1 MSHCGVARRDN
12 TTKPTLIRRGN
23 PTEVLADW
31 IAISAHGNTEKSSN
45 VVAVA
50 GLIVFLRFPQKHR
63 LMMRHIRR
71 AIHAFDRKRR
81 DVRFALPRTVL
92 FGLIGVAT
100 IVVGGCAT
108 IAPRNVLPQ
117 ANAGQIELQGFH
129 NIRFWGDAP
138 VRDIQ
143 AIMMADAPKT
153 ETRGSAGTEKHK
165 PFANLLAISGGA
177 EDGAFGAGLLVGW
190 SDAGTRPVFDL
201 VTGVSSG
208 ALIAPFAF
216 LGREHDNQLREIFTK
231 YGRKDIF
238 TYNVPG
244 LLEGA
249 ALADDAPLA
258 QLIAKY
264 IDEDFIREIARE
276 RIKGRILLIGT
287 TNLDT
292 QRPVLW
298 DMGRIAMSN
307 DRDAISLFRKILLAS
322 ATLPG
327 LFPPV
332 RIQVRVGGQK
342 YDELHVD
349 GGVTRQV
356 FIAPSIFSFVS
367 QDQKSGRSATKQQL
381 YVIRNGKIDPEW
393 QAVNENVLS
402 ITQRSISTLIKNQ
415 GIGDLYRIYSVTK
428 RDGIDFNLASIPA
441 DFSDTSDEPFD
452 QKYMIALF
460 NRGYDLASH
469 TYSWTKAPPGLEL
482 ATQAHN

>member
-1 MSHCGVARRDN
+1 MSHCGPARRDN
-12 TTKPTLIRRGN
+12 TTKPTLIRRCYI
-23 PTEVLADW
+23 TEVPADW
-31 IAISAHGNTEKSSN
+31 TAISAHGNIKKSPN

-50 GLIVFLRFPQKHR
+50 GLIVPLRFPQKCR
-63 LMMRHIRR
+63 LAMRPIRR
-71 AIHAFDRKRR
+71 AIHAVDRKRR
-81 DVRFALPRTVL
+81 DTRFALPRTVL
-92 FGLIGVAT
+92 FGLIGLAT

-238 TYNVPG
+238 TYNVSG

-264 IDEDFIREIARE
+264 IDEDFIQEIARE

-298 DMGRIAMSN
+298 DMGRIAMRLACFARYCWHRRHFPGCFRRSGFRCGSA
-307 DRDAISLFRKILLAS
+307 DRSMTSCMSMEESPDRYSSRRRYFRLFRKLRNLNDPRPSS
-322 ATLPG
+322 ACT
-327 LFPPV
+327 
-332 RIQVRVGGQK
+332 
-342 YDELHVD
+342 
-349 GGVTRQV
+349 
-356 FIAPSIFSFVS
+356 
-367 QDQKSGRSATKQQL
+367 
-381 YVIRNGKIDPEW
+381 
-393 QAVNENVLS
+393 
-402 ITQRSISTLIKNQ
+402 
-415 GIGDLYRIYSVTK
+415 
-428 RDGIDFNLASIPA
+428 
-441 DFSDTSDEPFD
+441 
-452 QKYMIALF
+452 
-460 NRGYDLASH
+460 
-469 TYSWTKAPPGLEL
+469 
-482 ATQAHN
+482 

>member
-1 MSHCGVARRDN
+1 VPGLNLVQRQRFCRLLQSALRV
-12 TTKPTLIRRGN
+12 TLIGS
-23 PTEVLADW
+23 T
-31 IAISAHGNTEKSSN
+31 IALTA
-45 VVAVA
+45 
-50 GLIVFLRFPQKHR
+50 
-63 LMMRHIRR
+63 
-71 AIHAFDRKRR
+71 
-81 DVRFALPRTVL
+81 
-92 FGLIGVAT
+92 
-100 IVVGGCAT
+100 GCAT

-117 ANAGQIELQGFH
+117 AIAGQTELAGFH

-138 VRDIQ
+138 AHEIQ
-143 AIMMADAPKT
+143 AIMMADAPKA
-153 ETRGSAGTEKHK
+153 EMQLSSAVARH
-165 PFANLLAISGGA
+165 PPIANLLAISGGA
-177 EDGAFGAGLLVGW
+177 EDGAFGAGLLAGW
-190 SDAGTRPVFDL
+190 SDTGTRPTFDL

-258 QLIAKY
+258 RLIAKY
-264 IDEDFIREIARE
+264 VDDAFLQEIARE
-276 RIKGRILLIGT
+276 RMKGRVLLIGT

-307 DRDAISLFRKILLAS
+307 DREAKALFRKILLAS

-327 LFPPV
+327 VFPPV
-332 RIQVRVGGQK
+332 RIQVRVGGQN

-367 QDQKSGRSATKQQL
+367 RDQKAGRSAAKPRL
-381 YVIRNGKIDPEW
+381 FVIRNGKIDPEW
-393 QAVNENVLS
+393 QSVSENVLS

-415 GIGDLYRIYSVTK
+415 GIGDLYRIYSITK

-441 DFSDTSDEPFD
+441 DFTQTSDEPFD
-452 QKYMIALF
+452 QKYMIELF
-460 NRGYDLASH
+460 TRGYDLGSH
-469 TYSWTKAPPGLEL
+469 NYSWVKAPPGLEL
-482 ATQAHN
+482 AAEAHN

>member
-1 MSHCGVARRDN
+1 
-12 TTKPTLIRRGN
+12 
-23 PTEVLADW
+23 
-31 IAISAHGNTEKSSN
+31 
-45 VVAVA
+45 
-50 GLIVFLRFPQKHR
+50 
-63 LMMRHIRR
+63 MRPIRR
-71 AIHAFDRKRR
+71 AIHAVDRKRR

-165 PFANLLAISGGA
+165 PFANLL
-177 EDGAFGAGLLVGW
+177 GW

-264 IDEDFIREIARE
+264 IDEDFIQEIARE
-276 RIKGRILLIGT
+276 RTKGRILLIGT

-327 LFPPV
+327 VFPPV

-367 QDQKSGRSATKQQL
+367 QEQKSGRSATKQRL

-393 QAVNENVLS
+393 QAVNENMLS
-402 ITQRSISTLIKNQ
+402 ITQRSIATLIKNQ
-415 GIGDLYRIYSVTK
+415 GIGDLYRIYSVTR

-460 NRGYDLASH
+460 DRGYDLASH
-469 TYSWTKAPPGLEL
+469 TYSWAKAPPGLEL

>member
-1 MSHCGVARRDN
+1 MGGLKLLPGGRLCRLLRPALR
-12 TTKPTLIRRGN
+12 
-23 PTEVLADW
+23 LAVT
-31 IAISAHGNTEKSSN
+31 GSSIILT
-45 VVAVA
+45 A
-50 GLIVFLRFPQKHR
+50 
-63 LMMRHIRR
+63 
-71 AIHAFDRKRR
+71 
-81 DVRFALPRTVL
+81 
-92 FGLIGVAT
+92 
-100 IVVGGCAT
+100 GCAT
-108 IAPRNVLPQ
+108 MAPRNVLPQ
-117 ANAGQIELQGFH
+117 ANAGQIELDGFH
-129 NIRFWGDAP
+129 NIRFWGDASA
-138 VRDIQ
+138 RDIH
-143 AIMMADAPKT
+143 AVMMGDGPNA
-153 ETRGSAGTEKHK
+153 ETPISPGAGGHQ
-165 PFANLLAISGGA
+165 PVSNLLAISGGA

-216 LGREHDNQLREIFTK
+216 LGREHDSQLREIFTK

-238 TYNVPG
+238 TYNVSG

-258 QLIAKY
+258 RLIEKY
-264 IDEDFIREIARE
+264 VDEAFLQEIARE

-307 DRDAISLFRKILLAS
+307 NRDAIALFRKILLAS

-327 LFPPV
+327 VFPPV
-332 RIQVRVGGQK
+332 RIQVRVGGQN

-367 QDQKSGRSATKQQL
+367 RDQKSAKPAAKPRL
-381 YVIRNGKIDPEW
+381 FVIRNGKINPEW
-393 QAVNENVLS
+393 QSVSENVLS
-402 ITQRSISTLIKNQ
+402 VTQRSIATLIKNQ
-415 GIGDLYRIYSVTK
+415 GIGDLYRIYSVTR

-441 DFSDTSDEPFD
+441 DFTDASDEPFD
-452 QKYMIALF
+452 QKYMVALF
-460 NRGYDLASH
+460 DRGYDLASH
-469 TYSWTKAPPGLEL
+469 NYSWVKAPPGMEL